1 MTQFVD
7 IAKDKLPMKD
17 ALESYGISVNRNGM
31 CLCPFH
37 SEKTPSC
44 KVYSDSL
51 HCFGCGEHHDIIS
64 FTKMYF
70 NLDTQLDALKK
81 LNDDFTLG
89 LSLDKSQKPNK
100 SEISEYVKRKTEKEQ
115 YAEWERDAWETL
127 RDRFRLMREF
137 KEKYAPK
144 NPYDNIDSRFVTACH
159 YLEYSEYILEEY
171 MNTPFE
177 ERKQFEDEV
186 DSAKEFLNLW
196 LNYCPEIKPIT
207 NAKKKEEA
215 SAELLPKFT
224 KKREEVSVDSLLKRR
239 IV

>member
-1 MTQFVD
+1 MTVFE
-7 IAKDKLPMKD
+7 IAKEKLAMRD
-17 ALESYGISVNRNGM
+17 VLESYGITVNRNGM
-31 CLCPFH
+31 CSCPFH

-70 NLDTQLDALKK
+70 NLGTQLDALKK

-100 SEISEYVKRKTEKEQ
+100 TEISEYVKRKTEKEQ
-115 YAEWERDAWETL
+115 YADWEKSAWETL

-171 MNTPFE
+171 MDTPFD
-177 ERKQFEDEV
+177 ERRKFEDEV
-186 DSAKEFLNLW
+186 ESAREFLNKW
-196 LNYCPEIKPIT
+196 QNYCPEIKPIPKSH
-207 NAKKKEEA
+207 KKQEEITID
-215 SAELLPKFT
+215 E
-224 KKREEVSVDSLLKRR
+224 LLKRR
-239 IV
+239 SV

>member
-1 MTQFVD
+1 MTVFE
-7 IAKDKLPMKD
+7 IAKEKLAMRD
-17 ALESYGISVNRNGM
+17 VLESYGITVNRNGM
-31 CLCPFH
+31 CSCPFH

-44 KVYSDSL
+44 KLYSDSL

-89 LSLDKSQKPNK
+89 LSLDKSQNK
-100 SEISEYVKRKTEKEQ
+100 LSQLDRSSGSNESENIKRKREKEQ
-115 YAEWERDAWETL
+115 YEQWEKSAWKTL

-144 NPYDNIDSRFVTACH
+144 NPYDIPDARFVTACH

-171 MNTPFE
+171 MDTPFD
-177 ERKQFEDEV
+177 ERRKFEDEV
-186 DSAKEFLNLW
+186 ESAREFLNKW
-196 LNYCPEIKPIT
+196 QNYCPEIKPIPKSH
-207 NAKKKEEA
+207 KKQEEITID
-215 SAELLPKFT
+215 E
-224 KKREEVSVDSLLKRR
+224 LLKRR
-239 IV
+239 SV

>member
-1 MTQFVD
+1 MTVFE
-7 IAKDKLPMKD
+7 IAKEKLAMRD
-17 ALESYGISVNRNGM
+17 VLESYGITVNRNGM
-31 CLCPFH
+31 CSCPFH

-70 NLDTQLDALKK
+70 NLGTQLDALKK
-81 LNDDFTLG
+81 LNDDFNLG
-89 LSLDKSQKPNK
+89 LSLDKSQNK
-100 SEISEYVKRKTEKEQ
+100 LSQLDRSSGSNESEYIKRKREKEQ
-115 YAEWERDAWETL
+115 YADWERNAWKTL

-171 MNTPFE
+171 MNTPFD
-177 ERKQFEDEV
+177 ERRQFENEV
-186 DSAKEFLNLW
+186 ESAREFISEW
-196 LNYCPEIKPIT
+196 TNYHPEM
-207 NAKKKEEA
+207 KKYC
-215 SAELLPKFT
+215 
-224 KKREEVSVDSLLKRR
+224 KKQEEVSIDSLMKRR
-239 IV
+239 SV